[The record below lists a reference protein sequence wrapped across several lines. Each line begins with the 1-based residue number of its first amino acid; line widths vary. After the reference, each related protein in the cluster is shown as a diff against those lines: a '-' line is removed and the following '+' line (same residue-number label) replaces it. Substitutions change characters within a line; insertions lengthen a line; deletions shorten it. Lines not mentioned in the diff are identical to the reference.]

1 MDLSS
6 LDAEVKASTDAPTE
20 PAGTPDVDRLFRELV
35 AQHRVRLQ
43 RFVVNHIGHHD
54 DADDIAQHAF
64 LEAVRSID
72 RFRGDSELSTWL
84 YGIAMNLVRNYLNRA
99 PHRLHHFE
107 TDDTLVAMPSQ
118 TGDPSDLLA
127 TQQILRSLIESLSE
141 LPSSMREVLIL
152 VAVEE
157 CSYEDTAAILSVP
170 VGTVRSRLSRARAAL
185 KARLRSAGVETS

>member
-6 LDAEVKASTDAPTE
+6 LDAEENVATDVPLH
-20 PAGTPDVDRLFRELV
+20 PAGTPDTDRLFHQLV
-35 AQHRVRLQ
+35 MQHRVRLQ
-43 RFVVNHIGHHD
+43 RFVVHHIGHHD

-64 LEAVRSID
+64 LEAARSIG

-99 PHRLHHFE
+99 PHRVHHFE
-107 TDDTLVAMPSQ
+107 TDDSLATMPSQ
-118 TGDPSDLLA
+118 TGDPSDLVA
-127 TQQILRSLIESLSE
+127 TQQVLRSLVESLAE
-141 LPSSMREVLIL
+141 LPAGMREVLIL

-157 CSYEDTAAILSVP
+157 CSYEDTAAILSLP

-185 KARLRSAGVETS
+185 KARLRKAGVEMD